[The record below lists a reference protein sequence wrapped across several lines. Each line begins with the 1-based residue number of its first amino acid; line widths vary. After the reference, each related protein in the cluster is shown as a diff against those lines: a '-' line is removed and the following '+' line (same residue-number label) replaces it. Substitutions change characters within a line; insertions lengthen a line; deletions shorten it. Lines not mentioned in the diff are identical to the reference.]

1 MPELTPMP
9 TVTTTPAARP
19 SGAARNAQGTDKSS
33 NDATQDAQTQ
43 PFAAVLRGKCAA
55 QPPAKDPKADSKAKG
70 DAKGDGNSDTDDA
83 ASGTALPA
91 LAPQAPSNDA
101 LFAAARLPLPAQLKA
116 AASAATALA
125 GIPGKGALTGQAGPR
140 TGLALGDADR
150 DAGRALAAGVAD
162 PPGTFGAA
170 ALAAGMKAGAAALA
184 AGATSLSAQ
193 AGLDGLPA
201 TGHRGGT
208 AGDAGNSSSTDN
220 STLAM
225 LMPNQ
230 NANPVQSGNAVR
242 PTSLIEAPVGSA
254 LFADEAAQRVTW
266 MAKNGIEHAEIRVT
280 PPDMGPIQV
289 SIDMHHNEASINFVV
304 TQTDTRVALEDS
316 LHRLEEMLAESGIS
330 LAQANVGQRDAG
342 QSQQGNGRG
351 ASGNDSGG
359 TSRASLGASSAVL
372 SVATSRGS
380 TAMRGLVDTFA

>member
-9 TVTTTPAARP
+9 TVTTTPAARNTR
-19 SGAARNAQGTDKSS
+19 GADKSG

-55 QPPAKDPKADSKAKG
+55 QPAAKDPKADPKANAKG
-70 DAKGDGNSDTDDA
+70 DAKDDGNTDADSA
-83 ASGTALPA
+83 APAATVPA
-91 LAPQAPSNDA
+91 LDAQAVSNDA
-101 LFAAARLPLPAQLKA
+101 LFAAARLPVPAQLEA
-116 AASAATALA
+116 AASAAAALA
-125 GIPGKGALTGQAGPR
+125 GAPGKGALTGSTGPR
-140 TGLALGDADR
+140 AGLALGNADR
-150 DAGRALAAGVAD
+150 DSGRPLATGVTD

-184 AGATSLSAQ
+184 AGATTQATQ

-201 TGHRGGT
+201 AGHRDGT
-208 AGDAGNSSSTDN
+208 AGDAGSSSSTDT

-230 NANPVQSGNAVR
+230 NANSVQPGNAVR

-316 LHRLEEMLAESGIS
+316 LHRLEEMLADSGIS

-359 TSRASLGASSAVL
+359 TSRAGMGASSAVL
-372 SVATSRGS
+372 SAAAGRGS